1 MVIIVVLVLEK
12 KSLSLEPIIKTS
24 TFQLNFVQ
32 ETSEKK
38 IEKKKKTYLKNLMLS
53 NLGKRLLEEMLMI
66 FQSIIML
73 LINLLLL
80 INLFY

>member
-12 KSLSLEPIIKTS
+12 KSLSLKPIIKTS

-38 IEKKKKTYLKNLMLS
+38 NRKKKKNISEKS
-53 NLGKRLLEEMLMI
+53 DAV
-66 FQSIIML
+66 
-73 LINLLLL
+73 
-80 INLFY
+80 